1 MFISFN
7 FKFSMYGKLHF
18 VFFIFFIISVE
29 LLFVFGLTAVNSIN
43 VFPPNLYFINP
54 LFFCFSVWVIV
65 FIFHD
70 LKYQILFQYL
80 LQFLGKCLL
89 FLSRPCS
96 IILLFVRILFS
107 LNRTQI
113 NLLFYWFLV
122 LINLNRLFYS

>member
-54 LFFCFSVWVIV
+54 LFFFSVWVIV